1 MSNYEEENLMKNFEE
16 IRNKRLQK
24 ERKEREEQK
33 KKK

>member
-1 MSNYEEENLMKNFEE
+1 MKNFEE

-33 KKK
+33 KKNDSSQ

>member
-1 MSNYEEENLMKNFEE
+1 MKNFEE

-33 KKK
+33 KKKMTVVNSII

>member
-1 MSNYEEENLMKNFEE
+1 MKNFEE

-33 KKK
+33 KKMTVVNGII